1 LRLSQIK
8 DARLS
13 TAGVG
18 GQEQYYGSSSGSV
31 QNHYYQGSDSQQYGQ

>member
-18 GQEQYYGSSSGSV
+18 GQEQYYGSGSG
-31 QNHYYQGSDSQQYGQ
+31 QNQYYQGADSQQWGQ